1 MTRIDG
7 LNTGAASR
15 AFQGGA
21 APDVDSGQH
30 GSSAGSAVEG
40 AGSGRQDA
48 VVVSDRARVMAL
60 AARSVSDAPGVRV
73 DKVASLKTAI
83 ANGSYTVDAQGI
95 AARLL
100 RGGTLG

>member
-7 LNTGAASR
+7 LNTGAAGR
-15 AFQGGA
+15 ALQGGSA
-21 APDVDSGQH
+21 SGIDSG
-30 GSSAGSAVEG
+30 AGAPGEHVEA
-40 AGSGRQDA
+40 AGSGKQDA
-48 VVVSDRARVMAL
+48 IVVSDRARVMAL
-60 AARSVSDAPGVRV
+60 AARSVAAASGVRT
-73 DKVASLKTAI
+73 DRVAALKAAI